1 MAARQCTPL
10 RNTPTLTRNGHS
22 EAESG
27 CSEAESSRSEAES
40 SRSEAESSRSEAES
54 GDRPQSPPNSK
65 YYHVIYVSNIYYDS
79 KFLYSNEY

>member
-10 RNTPTLTRNGHS
+10 CNTPTLTRNGHN

-40 SRSEAESSRSEAES
+40 SRSEVES
-54 GDRPQSPPNSK
+54 GERPQSPPNSK

>member
-40 SRSEAESSRSEAES
+40 GE
-54 GDRPQSPPNSK
+54 RPQSPPKQQVLSRDLCLK
-65 YYHVIYVSNIYYDS
+65 YI
-79 KFLYSNEY
+79 LR